1 MKKSEF
7 LKDLW
12 LWNWKK
18 YSKRFMSNENNEA
31 VVFNHVLTI
40 GIKKYN
46 VLFIEQ
52 NNPNHLSD
60 DVLDNNF
67 SVLVPSD
74 FDWQFYILHYKDL
87 CHMDENMAKRHYIY
101 FGNKEGRTYNK
112 KYRPINYKKEENIL
126 SIKVIKDQPHFIK
139 DSSHLWAHFHCYDI
153 NRFDEYYGEYI
164 EKVAK
169 YFKIIVTYC
178 IGSVIPEYNLII
190 LKINNCGMDVGGK
203 VCCIKYLNRNNI
215 KYDFMLMMHSK
226 TDKKRR
232 KEYFDDIIP
241 YLDSIIPNLD
251 STVGIYTHKRIRVG
265 FYIADLNNL
274 SIKHDWDDNNKY
286 HMHKLIND
294 YNLPDFKCYFPEGNV
309 YILNSDVANY
319 IYDGEVELYGRLNQG
334 NSFDY
339 PWFISYH
346 NMPNLSYE
354 EALKRYYEDKL
365 FGNHIPA
372 SEFGNI
378 GLGDC
383 MVEHAIER
391 IPFGVC
397 KKLGKKI
404 HIINSVH
411 TDRFDS
417 FINKDI
423 CKSEEQ
429 LDVYFKKIMGRKIV
443 DYRIKSSENRKDNY
457 RYCL

>member
-67 SVLVPSD
+67 NILVPSD

-126 SIKVIKDQPHFIK
+126 SIKVIKDQSHFIK

-215 KYDFMLMMHSK
+215 KYDFILMMHSK

-251 STVGIYTHKRIRVG
+251 STVGIYTHRRIRVG

-286 HMHKLIND
+286 HMHELIND

-319 IYDGEVELYGRLNQG
+319 IYDGDVELYGRLNQG

-339 PWFISYH
+339 PWFINYH

-354 EALKRYYEDKL
+354 EALKIYYEDKL

-411 TDRFDS
+411 TDRFNS

-443 DYRIKSSENRKDNY
+443 DYRIKSSENRKYNY